1 MATRTILAALL
12 SLGLAAATAD
22 AGQTDTDT
30 DASPLLWSGTDKAVG
45 TDADTLEP
53 GEKQDETDKEPKRF
67 DSGSLVAQSLAAV
80 LVILVLGAA
89 AIFVVK
95 RVLPRIGIAQGRR
108 INVLETVYLGSRR
121 SLHMVQV
128 GDRTLLVGDT
138 RERLGLLAD
147 LTGSVETDEAPQ
159 AAPVQRRKPAAFV
172 MPVACP
178 EENS

>member
-1 MATRTILAALL
+1 MATRSILAALL

-22 AGQTDTDT
+22 AGQADT
-30 DASPLLWSGTDKAVG
+30 DASPLLWSRGDKAVG
-45 TDADTLEP
+45 TDADTLEL
-53 GEKQDETDKEPKRF
+53 GEKQDETDEESKRF
-67 DSGSLVAQSLAAV
+67 DSGSLVTQSLAAV

-147 LTGSVETDEAPQ
+147 LTGSVETDESPQ
-159 AAPVQRRKPAAFV
+159 SAPVQRRKPAAFV